1 VKFTATGGIGLAVRV
16 AGGGEGRALLAFTVT
31 DTGPGIPPEV
41 APRLFDAFE
50 QADPSISREFGGTGL
65 GLAISQKLAALM
77 GGGIAVRS
85 APGKGSAFELVIEA
99 EVGDSPGGQALAP
112 PPARALRAD
121 LRILVAEDNAVNRRI
136 VEALL
141 SPLGAAITF
150 AGNGVEAL
158 EVLQTQAFD
167 VVLMDIQMPLMDGVE
182 ATRRLRASGGP
193 NAGAPVIALTANVM
207 EDQCLAYSAAGMDGW
222 AAKPIDARGLLQV
235 IADAVGSDQDDRAAP
250 LPSPAARR

>member
-1 VKFTATGGIGLAVRV
+1 
-16 AGGGEGRALLAFTVT
+16 
-31 DTGPGIPPEV
+31 
-41 APRLFDAFE
+41 
-50 QADPSISREFGGTGL
+50 
-65 GLAISQKLAALM
+65 
-77 GGGIAVRS
+77 
-85 APGKGSAFELVIEA
+85 
-99 EVGDSPGGQALAP
+99 
-112 PPARALRAD
+112 
-121 LRILVAEDNAVNRRI
+121 VNRRI